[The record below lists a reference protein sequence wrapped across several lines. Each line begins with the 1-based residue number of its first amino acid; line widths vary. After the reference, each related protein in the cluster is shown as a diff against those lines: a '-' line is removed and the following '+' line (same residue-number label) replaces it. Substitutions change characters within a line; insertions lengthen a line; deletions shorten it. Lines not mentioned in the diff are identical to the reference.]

1 MLVVLCLAFSGSLY
15 GRYKAKV
22 RQQLL
27 EELREMNAIVEAEL
41 KEKEEQ
47 FKELEEQSKVIQKCF
62 STREG
67 YCLSQMRRQLERLRR
82 TKKRENNGWE
92 NNLTDVNSLRESSAS
107 FAERKATMT

>member
-1 MLVVLCLAFSGSLY
+1 MRRFQFQLKWLFFAMLVVLCLAFSGSLY

-67 YCLSQMRRQLERLRR
+67 CCFEPNE
-82 TKKRENNGWE
+82 TAVGKAP
-92 NNLTDVNSLRESSAS
+92 TDKEKG
-107 FAERKATMT
+107 E